1 MTEEPVVIEVQV
13 MPTVFDLLA
22 EVEPVFEQSEE
33 RPTESEPEQ
42 LVVALSAFEMTSPLT
57 EMVKEDNQPV
67 SPHEA
72 VEPVTLIAAALV
84 DEPVSN
90 E

>member
-1 MTEEPVVIEVQV
+1 MVTEVQA

-22 EVEPVFEQSEE
+22 EVELVFEQSEA

-42 LVVALSAFEMTSPLT
+42 LLVALSVFEMTSPLT

-67 SPHEA
+67 SPHGA
-72 VEPVTLIAAALV
+72 VELVTLLATTLV